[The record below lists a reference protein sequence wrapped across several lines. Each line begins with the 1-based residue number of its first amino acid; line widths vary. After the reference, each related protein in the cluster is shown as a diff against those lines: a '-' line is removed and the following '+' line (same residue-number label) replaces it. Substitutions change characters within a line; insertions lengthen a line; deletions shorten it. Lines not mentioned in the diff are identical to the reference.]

1 MSWLLIIHT
10 KNLGMSTN
18 KNSLKIYLRQVKKH
32 PVSFLLAL
40 IFMPMSVLLLSTIM
54 PFYLAQAIG
63 AIATTDTVSLQ
74 QNLVYAG
81 LVGLGGVL
89 ANVIGFLALVQHEA
103 RVRTG
108 LYTSVFN
115 QLIAKDIQFFVNQ
128 KVGSLT
134 SRFIDFVRS
143 HVALQDLLIIRTLGF
158 VISVVVGLV
167 LVALEA
173 PLLSLLLLVLIAL
186 VVLQVRFFTKIRKP
200 FRHERKKLIGEIHGE
215 AADSITNSMLVKT
228 FAKEASEQATL
239 EKKTSRL
246 QKVFI
251 KDISIFG
258 VDGAVRNAIM
268 VVTQIV
274 GIGIA
279 ATMALNGELSVAIAV
294 FALTYLQRIS
304 AQIFTLGELIFG
316 YDEALLQA
324 APMSDILMQQNTV
337 IDAYDATQLT
347 VQKPSIEFQSVA
359 YRYSDTAADVLQ
371 NISITIPAGQKVGL
385 IGHSGAGK
393 TTITHLLLRFSD
405 VTEGKI
411 LIDDTDIR
419 TVTQSSLRES
429 IAYVQQEPMLF
440 HRSLRENI
448 AYGKP
453 DASNQEIEAAAKL
466 ANAFDFIDALPDRFE
481 TLVGERGV
489 KLSGG
494 QRQRV
499 AIARAILKDSP
510 ILVLDEA
517 TSALDSESEKL
528 IQDALVNLMKK
539 RTSIVIAHRLSTISK
554 LDRILVLED
563 GKIVEDGSHEE
574 LLAHNGL
581 YKKLWTHQSGGFIE
595 E

>member
-1 MSWLLIIHT
+1 
-10 KNLGMSTN
+10 
-18 KNSLKIYLRQVKKH
+18 
-32 PVSFLLAL
+32 
-40 IFMPMSVLLLSTIM
+40 MSVLLLSTIM

-63 AIATTDTVSLQ
+63 AIATADTISLQ

-81 LVGLGGVL
+81 LVGIGGVF
-89 ANVIGFLALVQHEA
+89 ANIIGFLALVQHEA

-115 QLIAKDIQFFVNQ
+115 RLIAKDIQFFVNQ

-173 PLLSLLLLVLIAL
+173 PLLSLLLLGLIVLVI
-186 VVLQVRFFTKIRKP
+186 LQVRFFTKIRKP

-228 FAKEASEQATL
+228 FAKETSEQATL
-239 EKKTSRL
+239 EKKTRRL

-324 APMSDILMQQNTV
+324 APMSDILMQENTV
-337 IDAYDATQLT
+337 VDAPDATRLT
-347 VQKPSIEFQSVA
+347 VKKPSIEFKSVS
-359 YRYSDTAADVLQ
+359 YKYSNSAQEVLKD
-371 NISITIPAGQKVGL
+371 ISITIPAGQKVGL

-405 VTEGKI
+405 VTQGKI

-419 TVTQSSLRES
+419 AVTQTSLREN

-453 DASNQEIEAAAKL
+453 DATDEEIESAAKL

-528 IQDALVNLMKK
+528 IQSALVNLMKK

-563 GKIVEDGSHEE
+563 GKIIEDGSHNE
-574 LLAHNGL
+574 LLAKNGL

>member
-1 MSWLLIIHT
+1 
-10 KNLGMSTN
+10 
-18 KNSLKIYLRQVKKH
+18 
-32 PVSFLLAL
+32 
-40 IFMPMSVLLLSTIM
+40 
-54 PFYLAQAIG
+54 
-63 AIATTDTVSLQ
+63 
-74 QNLVYAG
+74 LVYAG

>member
-1 MSWLLIIHT
+1 
-10 KNLGMSTN
+10 MSTN

>member
-1 MSWLLIIHT
+1 
-10 KNLGMSTN
+10 
-18 KNSLKIYLRQVKKH
+18 
-32 PVSFLLAL
+32 
-40 IFMPMSVLLLSTIM
+40 MPMSVLLLSTIM

-517 TSALDSESEKL
+517 TSALDSKSEKL

>member
-1 MSWLLIIHT
+1 
-10 KNLGMSTN
+10 
-18 KNSLKIYLRQVKKH
+18 
-32 PVSFLLAL
+32 
-40 IFMPMSVLLLSTIM
+40 MPMSVLLLSTIM

-251 KDISIFG
+251 K
-258 VDGAVRNAIM
+258 
-268 VVTQIV
+268 
-274 GIGIA
+274 
-279 ATMALNGELSVAIAV
+279 
-294 FALTYLQRIS
+294 
-304 AQIFTLGELIFG
+304 
-316 YDEALLQA
+316 
-324 APMSDILMQQNTV
+324 
-337 IDAYDATQLT
+337 
-347 VQKPSIEFQSVA
+347 
-359 YRYSDTAADVLQ
+359 
-371 NISITIPAGQKVGL
+371 
-385 IGHSGAGK
+385 
-393 TTITHLLLRFSD
+393 
-405 VTEGKI
+405 
-411 LIDDTDIR
+411 
-419 TVTQSSLRES
+419 
-429 IAYVQQEPMLF
+429 
-440 HRSLRENI
+440 
-448 AYGKP
+448 
-453 DASNQEIEAAAKL
+453 
-466 ANAFDFIDALPDRFE
+466 
-481 TLVGERGV
+481 
-489 KLSGG
+489 
-494 QRQRV
+494 
-499 AIARAILKDSP
+499 
-510 ILVLDEA
+510 
-517 TSALDSESEKL
+517 
-528 IQDALVNLMKK
+528 
-539 RTSIVIAHRLSTISK
+539 
-554 LDRILVLED
+554 
-563 GKIVEDGSHEE
+563 
-574 LLAHNGL
+574 
-581 YKKLWTHQSGGFIE
+581 
-595 E
+595 

>member
-1 MSWLLIIHT
+1 
-10 KNLGMSTN
+10 
-18 KNSLKIYLRQVKKH
+18 
-32 PVSFLLAL
+32 
-40 IFMPMSVLLLSTIM
+40 MPMSVLLLSTIM